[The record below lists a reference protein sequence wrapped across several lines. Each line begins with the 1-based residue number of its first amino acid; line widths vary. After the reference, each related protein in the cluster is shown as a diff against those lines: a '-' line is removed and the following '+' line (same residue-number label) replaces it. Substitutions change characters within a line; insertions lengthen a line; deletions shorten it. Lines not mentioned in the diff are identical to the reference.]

1 MTVKHTTAKTYE
13 RNHSDAKVL
22 SVEISGVKNDRLPE
36 KPGKPTEPQTPEE
49 PEKPRYGSLKLTKVD
64 QETGEVL
71 SGAEFVITNEE
82 GEILHSGKTGAD
94 GVLLIEQ
101 LKPGIYAYREVKAP
115 AGYILNERE
124 YTFCI
129 TEEGEALC
137 ATVENAMK
145 KKTDVGVEFPIEP
158 KSSEK
163 NAPKTGDGSHFPIYI
178 ILLLAGISGIL
189 ASIRKMK

>member
-1 MTVKHTTAKTYE
+1 MSIVSMLTEILSLRLSDGVTMGAEMDGSGNLYLSGSGAVSGDGKVGGGETSDEKQQCQITADGSSLLPENVTVKHTTAKTYE

-82 GEILHSGKTGAD
+82 GEILHLCLPGSEGACR
-94 GVLLIEQ
+94 
-101 LKPGIYAYREVKAP
+101 IYP
-115 AGYILNERE
+115 
-124 YTFCI
+124 
-129 TEEGEALC
+129 
-137 ATVENAMK
+137 
-145 KKTDVGVEFPIEP
+145 
-158 KSSEK
+158 
-163 NAPKTGDGSHFPIYI
+163 
-178 ILLLAGISGIL
+178 
-189 ASIRKMK
+189 